1 MDALGGKKYS
11 DLPVE
16 ARSFLGDFDAVTF
29 VSGLVQKYAG
39 PEHAKKVSDVI
50 ALVRNVATGSIGVGD
65 LPSKLGELFAIDKE
79 AARSFSS
86 DLAIHRLL
94 PVSEMIGLDVESTLR
109 EWGADP
115 TVLNGITRIKS
126 EAAHEAP
133 VESSVQRALTDT
145 GAVFSDPVLQH
156 RLELIVASYRDG
168 VRTREQAVAV
178 LMRPVK
184 TGGLEMGEQAAG
196 DVLELVASELGE
208 PNRLPDATKVA
219 GNTLPDGI
227 SAGKVPGNDEGGAKA
242 DEFTKADEEEIKQIA
257 ETKRAVIEQPTLIT
271 DTKAAA
277 EKIAADAK
285 LSFATG
291 ELKTRFEHIIDAR
304 LRDVRDGF
312 ETRAKLEAAT
322 DQGGVGLAGAQL
334 VAVMEMVEEMDAMH
348 HKALAIEMAGKK
360 EAHVAQKAQ
369 RAQEAEGVAAQE
381 AQVMAK
387 RYAEITGKAPTEL
400 VAPTPSRPTSV
411 PTAQAVEQREQQ
423 IDTAKVRSAIEA
435 AKAPEPAVRPVLSEA
450 SIPTAP
456 SGRPKVEDIRFER
469 KLAGPIEELR
479 LLTLTDFRRLSKEAK
494 QSTQKIH
501 DKVELVSQEGYDRR
515 IAAVRA
521 WRESPLS
528 QMYVALSREALIA
541 GKGIAQILAEKRA
554 AGEDVPTDVELGAI
568 VELNGILR
576 F

>member
-1 MDALGGKKYS
+1 MPAKYTKFSQLPREVTDFLVS
-11 DLPVE
+11 DDGQQQVLDLMETHGIDSEHLDELYDLVE
-16 ARSFLGDFDAVTF
+16 AVIFGETQLDDVPAAFALA
-29 VSGLVQKYAG
+29 SGLSS
-39 PEHAKKVSDVI
+39 E
-50 ALVRNVATGSIGVGD
+50 TGNRAMLEFLS
-65 LPSKLGELFAIDKE
+65 L
-79 AARSFSS
+79 
-86 DLAIHRLL
+86 RLL
-94 PVSEMIGLDVESTLR
+94 PIADAVGIDVASAMKR
-109 EWGADP
+109 WGASADVSDQVNKVTVIGP
-115 TVLNGITRIKS
+115 TPETKSGARI
-126 EAAHEAP
+126 
-133 VESSVQRALTDT
+133 
-145 GAVFSDPVLQH
+145 SDPVLQH
-156 RLELIVASYRDG
+156 RLELIAASYRDG

-178 LMRPVK
+178 LMRPIK
-184 TGGLEMGEQAAG
+184 TGGLEMGEQAAN
-196 DVLELVASELGE
+196 DVLMLVSSELGE
-208 PNRLPDATKVA
+208 PKKPEPEEKKVEVPPEPA
-219 GNTLPDGI
+219 AVPAVPVVEPSNT
-227 SAGKVPGNDEGGAKA
+227 GAKS
-242 DEFTKADEEEIKQIA
+242 DEFTKADEEEIKQIT

-322 DQGGVGLAGAQL
+322 DQGGVGLAGTQL
-334 VAVMEMVEEMDAMH
+334 VAVMEMVEAMDAMH
-348 HKALAIEMAGKK
+348 HKALAAGMEQKK
-360 EAHVAQKAQ
+360 QQALVEKVE
-369 RAQEAEGVAAQE
+369 RAQMAEKVQAQE

-400 VAPTPSRPTSV
+400 VSPTPSRPTAA
-411 PTAQAVEQREQQ
+411 PAAEAVQQREQQ
-423 IDTAKVRSAIEA
+423 IDTAKVKAAIEA
-435 AKAPEPAVRPVLSEA
+435 AKVPGPSVTPVLSEA

-515 IAAVRA
+515 IAAIRA

-528 QMYVALSREALIA
+528 LMYVALSREALIA

-554 AGEDVPTDVELGAI
+554 AGEDVPTDDELRAI
-568 VELNGILR
+568 VELNGTLR

>member
-1 MDALGGKKYS
+1 M
-11 DLPVE
+11 
-16 ARSFLGDFDAVTF
+16 GDFDAVTF

-242 DEFTKADEEEIKQIA
+242 DEFTKADEEEIKQVVV
-257 ETKRAVIEQPTLIT
+257 KLRAV
-271 DTKAAA
+271 
-277 EKIAADAK
+277 ADLK
-285 LSFATG
+285 MSHLFGEGFADRIGVFTRDRNNTG
-291 ELKTRFEHIIDAR
+291 E
-304 LRDVRDGF
+304 
-312 ETRAKLEAAT
+312 
-322 DQGGVGLAGAQL
+322 
-334 VAVMEMVEEMDAMH
+334 
-348 HKALAIEMAGKK
+348 
-360 EAHVAQKAQ
+360 
-369 RAQEAEGVAAQE
+369 
-381 AQVMAK
+381 
-387 RYAEITGKAPTEL
+387 
-400 VAPTPSRPTSV
+400 
-411 PTAQAVEQREQQ
+411 
-423 IDTAKVRSAIEA
+423 
-435 AKAPEPAVRPVLSEA
+435 
-450 SIPTAP
+450 
-456 SGRPKVEDIRFER
+456 
-469 KLAGPIEELR
+469 
-479 LLTLTDFRRLSKEAK
+479 
-494 QSTQKIH
+494 
-501 DKVELVSQEGYDRR
+501 
-515 IAAVRA
+515 
-521 WRESPLS
+521 
-528 QMYVALSREALIA
+528 
-541 GKGIAQILAEKRA
+541 
-554 AGEDVPTDVELGAI
+554 
-568 VELNGILR
+568 
-576 F
+576 